1 MENHGLSE
9 SLSDKVYE
17 IKTDDNNMIL
27 QLTSYFPLSESE
39 KAEIQAVLGAKFS
52 SGRFHSIFTDV
63 MSEEEWSKNKIQ
75 IKKRFQNELFDID

>member
-17 IKTDDNNMIL
+17 IKTSSNNMIL
-27 QLTSYFPLSESE
+27 QLTSYFPLSDSE
-39 KAEIQAVLGAKFS
+39 KAEIQAVLGDKFS
-52 SGRFHSIFTDV
+52 SGRFHSIFTDII
-63 MSEEEWSKNKIQ
+63 SEEEWSKNKTQ

>member
-9 SLSDKVYE
+9 SLSDKIYE
-17 IKTDDNNMIL
+17 IKTDDSNMVF

-39 KAEIQAVLGAKFS
+39 KTEIQAVLGTKFP
-52 SGRFHSIFTDV
+52 SGQFHSIFTDII
-63 MSEEEWSKNKIQ
+63 SEEEWSKNKTQ